1 VILVRFDISA
11 ADIDRGEPDNSL
23 DCAIVRGA
31 KRALPGSSVSLTGH
45 RIHVNG
51 RPYLLPK
58 AALAWMLGYDDRET
72 PMRTAPVPMSF
83 LLWLEDGVAVA
94 EGSLPSIE
102 EVEAMEADEERGAA

>member
-11 ADIDRGEPDNSL
+11 VDIDRGEPDNSRY
-23 DCAIVRGA
+23 CAIVRGA
-31 KRALPGSSVSLTGH
+31 RRAMPGARVALTGH

-58 AALAWMLGYDDRET
+58 AVLAWLLNFDDRTT
-72 PMRTAPVPMSF
+72 PMRTAPRPMSF

-94 EGSLPSIE
+94 EGSLPSIA